1 MGPIMLRPT
10 LRQILFP
17 FGLKLRILFQVV
29 CGRSAAGSA
38 SPCQGEGRGFESR
51 RPLENARHPEWV
63 ARRHGGVTE
72 RRGSGLQS
80 RVHGFKSRLHLNRT
94 SQNCE
99 RSPRWFLS
107 FYRHLQRSH

>member
-1 MGPIMLRPT
+1 MGPIMLCPT

-80 RVHGFKSRLHLNRT
+80 RVHGFKSRLHLHECGNPRT
-94 SQNCE
+94 FGRLRTGSLRF
-99 RSPRWFLS
+99 RSTDR
-107 FYRHLQRSH
+107 

>member
-1 MGPIMLRPT
+1 MLCPT

-17 FGLKLRILFQVV
+17 FDLKLRILFQVV

-80 RVHGFKSRLHLNRT
+80 RVHGFKSRLHLHFYLAYPRPAPEVLSNLPT
-94 SQNCE
+94 SV
-99 RSPRWFLS
+99 L
-107 FYRHLQRSH
+107 L